1 MCKLDSHKG
10 NNVFW
15 TREHNVPHLQNID
28 YAVSRKNFI
37 VLMFILVDKKAW
49 TQWYKLLS
57 WEANQQV
64 AD

>member
-1 MCKLDSHKG
+1 MRTQHTTFVEYK
-10 NNVFW
+10 
-15 TREHNVPHLQNID
+15 
-28 YAVSRKNFI
+28 YAVSRKKFI

-57 WEANQQV
+57 WETNQQV